1 MTGPVSAAPQETEVD
16 ADWVNSRLK
25 RFTLLACLL
34 IHALLVSSLW
44 GRWHT
49 IFVATAGFAG
59 VTAANQVLARK
70 FFSRHTHAAESVRFT
85 LNMLANVFY
94 GMVSDWALPMW
105 LYLPLNALWVDRFAD
120 VGARRR
126 LFVMLALVAGAALA
140 DGCPPEVP
148 ACFVLLSLLT
158 YLISDGRVFLTHHAL
173 RELARQHEELAEAHA
188 QLELAHQRAREQE
201 RLTSLGMLAAG
212 VAHEIN
218 NPMSYVKSN
227 VNALLMDLR
236 ACKQLPPELQ
246 EYVDDVLPATADG
259 IRRVVAIVADLRRF
273 ARGDP
278 GALEEYD
285 LNEEVAVALRI
296 TRTQVQQRCEVQVM
310 LGDLPRLLGRPGQ
323 LAQVVVNLLMNAV
336 QAMPDGGRIHLT
348 TRMEADEAVL
358 CVHDSGVG
366 MTPEVRAKLFQP
378 FFTTKP
384 AGEGTGMGLA
394 VVHGIVT
401 SHQGRIDVE
410 SWPQSGTRITIR
422 LPRIPPLDL
431 HLSGLT
437 GGPLTPPTNK
447 PRPDAA

>member
-1 MTGPVSAAPQETEVD
+1 MTPPPSTEASETDID

-34 IHALLVSSLW
+34 IHGLLVASLW
-44 GRWHT
+44 GQWT
-49 IFVATAGFAG
+49 LIVLVTVGFVA
-59 VTAANQVLARK
+59 VTSANVVLARD
-70 FFSRHTHAAESVRFT
+70 FFSRHTRLVEAVRFT
-85 LNMLANVFY
+85 MNMLATVFY
-94 GMVSDWALPMW
+94 GMASDWALPVW
-105 LYLPLNALWVDRFAD
+105 LYLPLNALWVDYFAD
-120 VGARRR
+120 SSARPR
-126 LFVMLALVAGAALA
+126 LILLLVLVAGAALL
-140 DGCPPEVP
+140 DGCPPFLP

-158 YLISDGRVFLTHHAL
+158 YFISEGRVFLTQHAL
-173 RELARQHEELAEAHA
+173 RGLARQHEELAQAHA
-188 QLELAHQRAREQE
+188 QLELAHRRAREQE
-201 RLTSLGMLAAG
+201 RLSSLGMLAAG

-236 ACKQLPPELQ
+236 ALKHLPPELN

-285 LNEEVAVALRI
+285 LNEEISVALRI
-296 TRTQVQQRCEVQVM
+296 TRTQVQSHCQVEVT
-310 LGDLPRLLGRPGQ
+310 LADLPRLLGRPGQ
-323 LAQVVVNLLMNAV
+323 LAQVVVNLLMNAA
-336 QAMPDGGRIHLT
+336 QAMPGGGRIHLS

-358 CVHDSGVG
+358 CVRDSGLG
-366 MTPEVRAKLFQP
+366 MTPEVQARLFQP

-394 VVHGIVT
+394 VVHGIIT

-410 SWPQSGTRITIR
+410 SSAEGGTCFTVR
-422 LPRIPPLDL
+422 LPRIPLDL
-431 HLSGLT
+431 DLPNLPGA
-437 GGPLTPPTNK
+437 PPPSASTTK
-447 PRPDAA
+447 SRSDAA